1 MTLTM
6 QQIWER
12 YSEIDFVRRV
22 DVCRINTSGVYENDG
37 LGNLTWTDINT
48 LVGSRITPLD
58 VCKDISKQIPDDTYS
73 FGAVTIDNA
82 DLLFENPHGEVSDEL
97 NINSIFYGYIRHNSM
112 VRIVDGYMDK
122 YTAPTSPTLVT
133 QTTFEGFIDDKQCE
147 TSFDDQE
154 TIVVVDKLVSLL
166 QRYTKSDLG
175 LSGIYYTSASLIL
188 TIMNRSEFTEFF
200 TVNVGNINPGWTF
213 PAFDMDQYEGQTQI
227 LTIMQDIALAHSLFY
242 LDEGIF
248 YFSAYQAS
256 ATVDIDFSTSPER
269 KIKFKNYNSGAK
281 RVFDRIYW
289 ETGNAE
295 YNHPNRVLKEGMSFN
310 IKGVTNVTDQQN
322 YLNYIGPTLGTK
334 KALFELT
341 IPFLPTLKFLNR
353 ASVTREGIILPDSFL
368 LDVSQ
373 LDVAQLVDPTGAI
386 IINSS
391 VNWIV
396 RGIKHT
402 KKLETILTL
411 EKIVNP

>member
-1 MTLTM
+1 MTLTL

-12 YSEIDFVRRV
+12 YSEIDFVRRI
-22 DVCRINTSGVYENDG
+22 DVCRIDVNGVYENDG
-37 LGNLTWTDINT
+37 LGNLTWTNIND
-48 LVGSRITPLD
+48 LVGSRVTPMD
-58 VCKDISKQIPDDTYS
+58 VCKDINRQIPDDTYS

-82 DLLFENPHGEVSDEL
+82 DLLFENPHGEVSDES
-97 NINSIFYGYIRHNSM
+97 NINSIFYGFVRHNSM
-112 VRIVDGYMDK
+112 IRVVDGYMDK
-122 YTAPTSPTLVT
+122 YTDPTLPVLVT
-133 QTTFEGFIDDKQCE
+133 ETTFEGFIDDKQCE
-147 TSFDDQE
+147 TTFDDQE

-166 QRYTKSDLG
+166 QSYTKSDLG
-175 LSGIYYTSASLIL
+175 LSGSYNSATLIY
-188 TIMNRSEFTEFF
+188 TIMNRSEFTDFF
-200 TVNVGNINPGWTF
+200 TVNVLNINPGWTF
-213 PAFDMDQYEGQTQI
+213 PIFDMDQYEGQTQI
-227 LTIMQDIALAHSLFY
+227 LTIMQDLALSHSLFY
-242 LDEGIF
+242 LDNNVF

-256 ATVDIDFSTSPER
+256 AVVDIDFGTSPER

-295 YNHPNRVLKEGMSFN
+295 YNHPQRVYKEGMSFN
-310 IKGVTNVTDQQN
+310 IKGVTVQADQQD
-322 YLNYIGPTLGTK
+322 YLNFIGPSLGTK

-341 IPFLPTLKFLNR
+341 IPFLPTMKFLMR
-353 ASVTREGIILPDSFL
+353 ASVTREGVILPDSFL